1 MVDDTGICGGP
12 DRFPATSWSAIL
24 AARDEDEGRRAVA
37 LDLLITA
44 YWKPVYKYIR
54 IKWNKPNEDAKDLT
68 QGFFA
73 KVIENDFFRAYD
85 PRKARFRTF
94 LRTCLDGFI
103 SNEEKSAHR
112 IKRGGEIMLVPLDFE
127 NAEGELQS
135 IEVPVNDTPDK
146 YFDREW
152 ARGIFGMA
160 VEELRA
166 ECDRRGK
173 AINFLLFER
182 YYLDD
187 TDEASYEWLAQEF
200 GLPATQ
206 VTNYLAFT
214 RRELRRILLEKLRQ
228 MTFSDEEFDRETRL
242 LLGMA
247 R

>member
-1 MVDDTGICGGP
+1 
-12 DRFPATSWSAIL
+12 
-24 AARDEDEGRRAVA
+24 
-37 LDLLITA
+37 
-44 YWKPVYKYIR
+44 
-54 IKWNKPNEDAKDLT
+54 
-68 QGFFA
+68 
-73 KVIENDFFRAYD
+73 
-85 PRKARFRTF
+85 
-94 LRTCLDGFI
+94 
-103 SNEEKSAHR
+103 
-112 IKRGGEIMLVPLDFE
+112 
-127 NAEGELQS
+127 
-135 IEVPVNDTPDK
+135 
-146 YFDREW
+146 
-152 ARGIFGMA
+152 MA